1 MALNPFQRAVQ
12 KLAQSMGLRG
22 DDEQRVYATPEYT
35 QLVGKFFGQID
46 LPAGITEDQVTF
58 RTPFSLEYKDQYGYV
73 HKLERNLD
81 GRSPQLG
88 SVKEIST
95 DRPAVLPIGKTNPG
109 IDQAMKLLTQRTS
122 QAIPEQLPT
131 LDEATQAE
139 LKAISQ
145 ATDAQLSQMFEKSKG
160 DLVAGLYGSGTNRST
175 LANDASARLLQEQG
189 LVKSQSLSDA
199 ATRELS
205 LRTGLRGQQ
214 IQLREQDINYLMGL
228 LGQDTARAVPSAQL
242 GVEQSQLGENSR
254 QFDLQYQLEQEKMR
268 QAQKSQLMNLL
279 SGIASVGLSAIPVVG
294 PVVGSIFSKLT
305 SGKGST
311 NTYDQYGRI
320 IQGVD

>member
-22 DDEQRVYATPEYT
+22 DDEQRVYTTPEYQ
-35 QLVGKFFGQID
+35 QLLTKFFGQID
-46 LPAGITEDQVTF
+46 LPAGVTEDQVVY
-58 RTPFSLEYKDQYGYV
+58 RTPSSLEYKDQYGYV

-109 IDQAMKLLTQRTS
+109 IDQAMQILTQRAS

-131 LDEATQAE
+131 LDQATQAE

-145 ATDAQLSQMFEKSKG
+145 ATNEQLSQMFKTAQS
-160 DLVAGLYGSGTNRST
+160 DLITGLYGSGNNRST

-189 LVKSQSLSDA
+189 LVKSQTLSDA
-199 ATRELS
+199 ANRELS

-214 IQLREQDINYLMGL
+214 IQLRDQDINYLLGL
-228 LGQDTARAVPSAQL
+228 LGQDTARAVPSAQI
-242 GVEQSQLGENSR
+242 GVEQQKLGETGR
-254 QFDLQYQLEQEKMR
+254 EFDLSYLLEQEKLKQ
-268 QAQKSQLMNLL
+268 QAKKNGLLKGLL
-279 SGIASVGLSAIPVVG
+279 SGIASVGLNFLAPG
-294 PVVGSIFSKLT
+294 AGSIFSGLT
-305 SGKGST
+305 GGGGGGGYSYGG
-311 NTYDQYGRI
+311 QYVGE
-320 IQGVD
+320 